1 MSYNQDEDGV
11 SGLYT
16 STPWSTI
23 SVLKTIDMSFR
34 NLITEKS
41 PQSSQPSHI
50 TVPLKPHQRALLYA
64 IAEREQAC
72 MNGIQYKNTLT
83 YSNYGVL
90 GDEVGT
96 GKSLTILSY
105 ISYLKDMK
113 ASNLSSQKP
122 PTNTI
127 VNMLCPNSR
136 KFFFTVYKK
145 EVEATEGPCLLVVPH
160 TIYRQWQD
168 YCKKQTTLDVFF
180 AKSNKDLPS
189 FNNNSV
195 SVENQTIYQEKQ
207 NAFLKKVRESD
218 AVLVS
223 NTLYGELQRIADNES
238 IQWKR
243 VFIDEVDSIYISG
256 GTAKPKTAFTW
267 FISATWPNFILE
279 GLYIRPLL
287 LEYYKQNLENFTPEL
302 GEWLNEEI
310 VQKLNNGSE
319 NSYGRTTYMNIR
331 STRWLEQYHSDHLL
345 RGMIVLLCSKSFLK
359 ESRKMPNILEKH
371 ILCKQ
376 PVSHRILKGFVNST
390 IQTMLHAGN
399 IEGALQEL
407 GVPTDTT
414 LNLIEI
420 VTIEKEKELER
431 LKKIFV
437 FKESMDYSTAQSK
450 EAALEILRGKIA
462 SIELQLKT
470 FRERLLNITIEDCPI
485 CYENPR
491 ENSGTLTPCC
501 HRIFCGGCILNSLT
515 RTMACPM
522 CRSSIQPSQLTQLVE
537 ASSVSKTV
545 SSTENELLSKQKQLL
560 KLLKDEPN
568 ARVLIFSRYENPFL
582 HLERDCDIEGI
593 TYTTLRGNKDMI
605 ASTIR
610 SFEKGEKRV
619 LFLSTEFAG
628 AGLNLVSATHVILLH
643 AMTMEEQKQVIGR
656 AYRLGR
662 TEDLTVIHLLH
673 EGETLHN

>member
-1 MSYNQDEDGV
+1 
-11 SGLYT
+11 L
-16 STPWSTI
+16 
-23 SVLKTIDMSFR
+23 
-34 NLITEKS
+34 
-41 PQSSQPSHI
+41 
-50 TVPLKPHQRALLYA
+50 
-64 IAEREQAC
+64 
-72 MNGIQYKNTLT
+72 
-83 YSNYGVL
+83 
-90 GDEVGT
+90 
-96 GKSLTILSY
+96 
-105 ISYLKDMK
+105 
-113 ASNLSSQKP
+113 
-122 PTNTI
+122 
-127 VNMLCPNSR
+127 
-136 KFFFTVYKK
+136 
-145 EVEATEGPCLLVVPH
+145 
-160 TIYRQWQD
+160 
-168 YCKKQTTLDVFF
+168 
-180 AKSNKDLPS
+180 
-189 FNNNSV
+189 
-195 SVENQTIYQEKQ
+195 
-207 NAFLKKVRESD
+207 ES
-218 AVLVS
+218 
-223 NTLYGELQRIADNES
+223 
-238 IQWKR
+238 
-243 VFIDEVDSIYISG
+243 
-256 GTAKPKTAFTW
+256 
-267 FISATWPNFILE
+267 
-279 GLYIRPLL
+279 
-287 LEYYKQNLENFTPEL
+287 FTPEL

-319 NSYGRTTYMNIR
+319 NGNGRTTLMNTR
-331 STRWLEQYHSDHLL
+331 SSRWLEQYHSYHLL
-345 RGMIVLLCSKSFLK
+345 RGMVVLLCSKSFLK

-399 IEGALQEL
+399 IEGALHEL
-407 GVPTDTT
+407 GVPTNTT
-414 LNLIEI
+414 LNLVEI

-431 LKKIFV
+431 LKKVFT
-437 FKESMDYSTAQSK
+437 FKESMEYSTAQSK

-522 CRSSIQPSQLTQLVE
+522 CRTSIQPSQLTQLVE
-537 ASSVSKTV
+537 VSSTLKIA

-560 KLLKDEPN
+560 KILKDEPN

-582 HLERDCDIEGI
+582 YLERDCDIEGI

-662 TEDLTVIHLLH
+662 TDDLTVIHLLH
-673 EGETLHN
+673 EGETLHQ